1 MKKIIFLLVVCAVA
15 LVGAFAQTSS
25 PQLEQLQRDLREQQR
40 IRDLSNSKAS
50 SLERDIRNLTVQE
63 KTLNARVK
71 ALNLRLTKLEA
82 ERAATQ
88 EQLAKTE
95 DKSQSLSLEIQ
106 MLEAKIAYGKQQ
118 LSKLLTTLDRE
129 RTSRYVRL
137 MVRAANVFELAVKAK
152 DLDLIQDVNLNVIDE
167 LNINSALL
175 SSKNTEYQ
183 AVIVKLNE
191 YQRLLESK
199 TAEITQN
206 RSKLNASIAGLQKTR
221 AGRQALQ
228 LQAVRSAQTASANA
242 SSLFSN
248 LVSERNRLAE
258 IRRQRAIEAARLRE
272 EAAQRQRE
280 EAMRIARI
288 RDQQAR
294 AKAAALEAKREA
306 RVQAQI
312 ARVEPI
318 RLPSS
323 PAPGNRLPSN
333 VNGFIFPMPG
343 GGIVS
348 DFGLDGNDYMA
359 IQGASGA
366 SVIAAADGT
375 VVGVETIGA
384 NYGYYVLIAHTE
396 DLDSLVTVY
405 GNLQYPNVGPGQDV
419 RRGQIIGNVG
429 GGALFPSN
437 ELHFHVARNRVYV
450 NPRPYL

>member
-1 MKKIIFLLVVCAVA
+1 MKKMFLLFVLALLAV
-15 LVGAFAQTSS
+15 VGAVAQTSS

-82 ERAATQ
+82 ERAVTQ

-95 DKSQSLSLEIQ
+95 DISQSLSLEIQ

-129 RTSRYVRL
+129 RSSRYVRL

-167 LNINSALL
+167 LNVNSALL

-183 AVIVKLNE
+183 TVIAKLNQ
-191 YQRLLESK
+191 YQRLLDGK
-199 TAEITQN
+199 TAEITLN
-206 RSKLNASIAGLQKTR
+206 RSKLNTSIAGLQKTR

-228 LQAVRSAQTASANA
+228 LQAVRSAQTASASA

-272 EAAQRQRE
+272 EAAQRKRE
-280 EAMRIARI
+280 EDARIARI

-294 AKAAALEAKREA
+294 AKAAALEAKRET

-312 ARVEPI
+312 RAAEPI
-318 RLPSS
+318 ALPNNFVSS
-323 PAPGNRLPSN
+323 RSA
-333 VNGFIFPMPG
+333 GFLFPMPG
-343 GGIVS
+343 GRIES
-348 DFGLDGNDYMA
+348 EFGADANEYMA
-359 IQGASGA
+359 IQGAPGGTVI
-366 SVIAAADGT
+366 SVADGI
-375 VVGVETIGA
+375 VLKAETIGA
-384 NYGYYVLIAHTE
+384 NYGYVVIIAHSY
-396 DLDSLVTVY
+396 DASLWTVY
-405 GNLQYPNVGPGQDV
+405 ANLQYPNVGLDQNIRAGQV
-419 RRGQIIGNVG
+419 IGNVG
-429 GGALFPSN
+429 GGALFLSN
-437 ELHFHVARNRVYV
+437 ELHFSVFRNGTSV